1 MKAFMWIAAAVAMIM
16 ALFGHYLW
24 FQLMGD
30 LDKPAIVV
38 APQLILSA
46 TMVGFGWLT
55 AVVAVGFLSLL
66 REKGLAEP
74 AGVYRPVVRVEP
86 HVSA

>member
-24 FQLMGD
+24 FEIMKDIRQ
-30 LDKPAIVV
+30 PAIVI
-38 APQLILSA
+38 APQLILAA
-46 TMVGFGWLT
+46 TMVGFGWLIS
-55 AVVAVGFLSLL
+55 VVAVGFLSLT
-66 REKGLAEP
+66 RAKAHAEP

-86 HVSA
+86 HISA